1 LGKTSFLI
9 LAFNGMICRNERIW
23 FLAGIVSV
31 QGVTMISSPLFCT
44 HCGAANL
51 AQVAFC
57 YACGQPIQTPEHPAG
72 SGPLRVGSL
81 LKQRYQIIQRIGTG
95 GFGAVYRAEDQDL
108 GRRLV
113 AVKEMSQYNLDS
125 QAIAEATRAF
135 KQEALLLADL
145 MHEHL
150 PRIYDHFTEGGRWY
164 LVMDYIRGETLET
177 YLAHARGNRLPLNE
191 ALDIA
196 LQLCTVLNYL
206 HTRQPPIIFRDLKPS
221 NVILTP
227 EKRVFLIDFGI
238 ARHFKPG
245 QAKDTIA
252 FGSPGYAPP
261 EQYGKTQTTPRADI
275 YSLGAII
282 HQMLSGAD
290 PSLLPFRF
298 APLTLNAPALQQLLQ
313 RMLELD
319 ENNRPAS
326 LTAVIQEL
334 QQIKEQ
340 PQRKPDQARQPAI
353 SISLPRVTRP
363 VSGPIILIYEGH
375 ASRVHTVAWSS
386 NSAYLASASDEIIRV
401 WEAQSG
407 QDICTYQHHFSR
419 IVAMAWAR
427 DSMQI
432 ASLSQ
437 DNSLRIWDANTGKT
451 LDSDSSNALPKIG
464 RLRLL
469 AWSPDARFLALAG
482 DSRTIEILD
491 INTRQHGATLQS
503 RGFLGCNA
511 LAWSPNGQYMAAA
524 SANTVS
530 IWDVNTGALLRTYD
544 HSANVD
550 TIAWS
555 PNSCYIASCGS
566 GKILQIW
573 LALTGELVS
582 MWSGEHFEH
591 INTLSWSPRGRMII
605 SGGIMGDLLVWHIL
619 TDRQED
625 LKIWNVQKNQQ
636 IGTYTGHT
644 GGILSVAWSPNGR
657 FLASGGAD
665 EKVRVWSAPDDR
677 V

>member
-1 LGKTSFLI
+1 
-9 LAFNGMICRNERIW
+9 
-23 FLAGIVSV
+23 
-31 QGVTMISSPLFCT
+31 MISSPLFCT

-57 YACGQPIQTPEHPAG
+57 YACGQPIQTPESPAG
-72 SGPLRVGSL
+72 SGSLRVGSL
-81 LKQRYQIIQRIGTG
+81 LKQRYQITQQIGTG

-108 GRRLV
+108 GHRLV
-113 AVKEMSQYNLDS
+113 AVKEMSQYNLGP
-125 QAIAEATRAF
+125 QEIVEATRAF

-150 PRIYDHFTEGGRWY
+150 PRIYDHFTEDGRWY

-177 YLAHARGNRLPLNE
+177 YLAHARAGRLSLDE

-196 LQLCTVLNYL
+196 LQLGSVLNYL

-245 QAKDTIA
+245 QARDTIA

-282 HQMLSGAD
+282 HQMLSGTD
-290 PSLLPFRF
+290 PSLSPFRF

-319 ENNRPAS
+319 EHHRPAS
-326 LTAVIQEL
+326 LAAVIQEL
-334 QQIKEQ
+334 QQIRER
-340 PQRKPDQARQPAI
+340 PQRRPDQGKLPTD
-353 SISLPRVTRP
+353 SIAQPRVTRP
-363 VSGPIILIYEGH
+363 ASGPTILIYEGH

-386 NSAYLASASDEIIRV
+386 NSSYLASASDEIIRV

-419 IVAMAWAR
+419 IVAMAWAK

-451 LDSDSSNALPKIG
+451 LDSDASNALPKIG

-469 AWSPDARFLALAG
+469 AWSPDACFLALAG

-491 INTRQHGATLQS
+491 VNTHQHGATLQC

-511 LAWSPNGQYMAAA
+511 LAWSPDGQCVAAA
-524 SANTVS
+524 SANTVYV
-530 IWDVNTGALLRTYD
+530 WDVNTGALLRTYD
-544 HSANVD
+544 HSASVG
-550 TIAWS
+550 TLAWS
-555 PNSCYIASCGS
+555 PDSCYIASCGS
-566 GKILQIW
+566 GKLLQIW
-573 LALTGELVS
+573 LARTGELVS

-591 INTLSWSPRGRMII
+591 INTLAWSPRGRMVV
-605 SGGIMGDLLVWHIL
+605 SGGIMGALLVWHVL
-619 TDRQED
+619 TDRRED
-625 LKIWNVQKNQQ
+625 LKIWSVQESQQ
-636 IGTYTGHT
+636 IGAYTGHT
-644 GGILSVAWSPNGR
+644 GGILSVAWSPNER
-657 FLASGGAD
+657 YLASGGAD
-665 EKVRVWSAPDDR
+665 EKVCIWKAPGDMI
-677 V
+677 